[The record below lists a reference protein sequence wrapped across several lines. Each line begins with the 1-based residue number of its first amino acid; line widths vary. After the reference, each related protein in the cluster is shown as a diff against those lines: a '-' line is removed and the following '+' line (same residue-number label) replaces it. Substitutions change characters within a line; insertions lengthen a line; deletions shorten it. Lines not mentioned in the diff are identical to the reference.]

1 MTGDD
6 GLEGINPLL
15 ATAVEAFTRATAD
28 AFLKVWTGPRAADT
42 MDGFL
47 SGEVVFVVR
56 LGELQVLAA
65 DRVNPRDPPPL
76 GGYLLAWCCPGV
88 AVRPGRA

>member
-28 AFLKVWTGPRAADT
+28 AFLKIWTGPRAIDT
-42 MDGFL
+42 MERYL
-47 SGEVVFVVR
+47 SGEILFVIR

-65 DRVNPRDPPPL
+65 DNVKPRDPGSAGPEP
-76 GGYLLAWCCPGV
+76 GGYL
-88 AVRPGRA
+88 